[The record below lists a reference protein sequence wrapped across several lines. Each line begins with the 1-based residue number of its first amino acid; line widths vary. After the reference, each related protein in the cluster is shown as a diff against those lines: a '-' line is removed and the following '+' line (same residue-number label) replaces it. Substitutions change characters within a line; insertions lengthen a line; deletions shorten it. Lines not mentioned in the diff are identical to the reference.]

1 MAPTRKEHSNE
12 FRETIVKHFLNGD
25 SEHDIATKM
34 LCSRNTIHSII
45 VKYKKTKCIGN
56 ILGRGRKRKT
66 TIRVDKAIQR
76 KIKVDRR
83 NSAPTVRQEIEQELG
98 VLISNQTVRR
108 RLHEIGFYGRVA
120 RKKPYVNKANRL
132 KRLKYVKMHEDKDM
146 EFWKTVLWS
155 DESKFNLFGSDGKVM
170 VWRSPKE
177 EFNPACTVLT
187 VKHGGGNQMVFQ
199 QDNDPKH
206 TSHVVNNWFRKK
218 GIERLFWPPFSP
230 DVNPIEHL
238 WDELERRM
246 KKHQPKNQDQLRQ
259 TLQAEWEGIGLDV
272 TKKLVE
278 SVPSRLYECYR
289 MKGYPTKY

>member
-1 MAPTRKEHSNE
+1 MAPTRKEPSNE

-56 ILGRGRKRKT
+56 ILDRGRKRKT
-66 TIRVDKAIQR
+66 TIHVDKAIQG

-83 NSAPTVRQEIEQELG
+83 KSAPTVGQEIEQELG

-108 RLHEIGFYGRVA
+108 RLHEIRFYGRVA
-120 RKKPYVNKANRL
+120 RKKLYVNKANRL

-177 EFNPACTVLT
+177 EFNPACTVPT
-187 VKHGGGNQMVFQ
+187 VKHGGGNVKVWGCFAWNGVGNLAFIDGNM
-199 QDNDPKH
+199 
-206 TSHVVNNWFRKK
+206 T
-218 GIERLFWPPFSP
+218 GE
-230 DVNPIEHL
+230 
-238 WDELERRM
+238 M
-246 KKHQPKNQDQLRQ
+246 KSN
-259 TLQAEWEGIGLDV
+259 G
-272 TKKLVE
+272 
-278 SVPSRLYECYR
+278 VPT
-289 MKGYPTKY
+289 GQ

>member
-1 MAPTRKEHSNE
+1 
-12 FRETIVKHFLNGD
+12 
-25 SEHDIATKM
+25 M

-66 TIRVDKAIQR
+66 TICVDKAIQC

-83 NSAPTVRQEIEQELG
+83 KSAPTVRQEIEQELG
-98 VLISNQTVRR
+98 VVISNQTVRR

-120 RKKPYVNKANRL
+120 RKKPYVNKVNRL
-132 KRLKYVKMHEDKDM
+132 KRLKYVKMHEDKDT
-146 EFWKTVLWS
+146 EFWKTVLWP

-177 EFNPACTVLT
+177 EFNPACTVPT
-187 VKHGGGNQMVFQ
+187 VKHEG
-199 QDNDPKH
+199 
-206 TSHVVNNWFRKK
+206 
-218 GIERLFWPPFSP
+218 GIERLIWPPFSP
-230 DVNPIEHL
+230 DMNPIEYL

-259 TLQAEWEGIGLDV
+259 TLQVEWEGIGSDV

-278 SVPSRLYECYR
+278 SVPSRLNECYR
-289 MKGYPTKY
+289 IKGYPIKY